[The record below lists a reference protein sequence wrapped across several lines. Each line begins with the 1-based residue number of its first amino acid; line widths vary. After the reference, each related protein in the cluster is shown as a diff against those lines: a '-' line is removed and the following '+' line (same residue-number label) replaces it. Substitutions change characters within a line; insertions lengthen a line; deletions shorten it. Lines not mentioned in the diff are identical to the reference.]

1 MTEVPAPRGER
12 SVEVHGDNHGII
24 TTGDHANITQLVTR
38 IEAVRPV
45 EGVTVPPG
53 LGNVPAVPRTFV
65 GREEDLEVLH
75 GTLIED
81 RSVVVRAL
89 HGMGGVG
96 KSTFAARYARQYR
109 DHYQMVWWI
118 VSDTEETVSAGL
130 ADLAVAL
137 QPELGGLPAQALT
150 LRAKAWLACH
160 SGWLLICDNAPGPGV
175 LGDLAA
181 VAGDGRMIITS
192 RLAHGW
198 HTLGADTV
206 HLDVLGEAAS
216 LELLLSFAPAGQD
229 DGWPD
234 AAGLV
239 AHLGGLPLAIE
250 QAGAY
255 LQETGLTPEAYL
267 RLLREQPARL
277 HDSTAEGSAGRATIA
292 QVWKTT
298 LDTIGVRSPL
308 PGDLLA
314 ILAWLGPEPVPR
326 TVFRALTEPKPVY
339 RRRRPWERRDRDGWS
354 TTRALCD
361 PLDVE
366 EALGRLDAYNMI
378 GLTSEYVTVHRLVQD
393 VTRTAEGEAPGIARD
408 RAAILLEHAFPAN
421 PSLPEARTEVRA
433 LLPHITTLVS
443 RTPEE
448 AEGLALPFLLWHTSV
463 FLGEQGDVLRAVA
476 LLDRALESARRLYGA
491 VHPVTLYVRDALG
504 VACQDAG
511 ELGDAI
517 ALLKA
522 NLADRKA
529 RHGRNDPLTFESRRH
544 LAHAYQAADDH
555 AQATVLFE
563 RLLADRERLLGPH
576 DPLTLQSRHDLAN
589 AHYRA
594 GDQATSIPLFEQ
606 ALAACE
612 AVLGPAHGHTLAV
625 RNNLALACSRN
636 GDEERAAA
644 LLRRNLEEREQELGT
659 DHPDTLLA
667 RFNLADVLAR
677 LGDEDGALA
686 MLEAVVE
693 DSERVLDDLHP
704 DRLANR
710 EGLAD
715 AYLIAKDYE
724 KAVPLLEK
732 LLEDRERALGPDH
745 PSTLDVRSDLAGA
758 YSLSGGLDRAL
769 RMFEEVL
776 AARERVQGDGHR
788 RTLDARRDLAL
799 AFEQAR
805 QPYRAIPHFKRVL
818 ADSDRLFGRDHPDA
832 LDARQ
837 DLASA
842 YQSVDDMK
850 RAVPLYV
857 EAVEGFARLLGE
869 DDPKTFGARRDLGF
883 AYEQIGDHERALRQF
898 EMALPGH
905 ELVLG
910 PEHIL
915 TEAVRGSLRFLTEN
929 LDWLGDED

>member
-1 MTEVPAPRGER
+1 MTEVPPPRGER
-12 SVEVHGDNHGII
+12 SVELHGDNHGII
-24 TTGDHANITQLVTR
+24 TTGDHVNITQLVTR

-45 EGVTVPPG
+45 EGVAVPRG

-75 GTLIED
+75 ERLIED
-81 RSVVVRAL
+81 RPVVVRAL

-96 KSTFAARYARQYR
+96 KSTLAARYARQYR
-109 DHYQMVWWI
+109 DHYEMVWWI

-175 LGDLAA
+175 LGDLATA
-181 VAGDGRMIITS
+181 ADGRMIITS

-206 HLDVLGEAAS
+206 QLDVLDEAAS
-216 LELLLSFAPAGQD
+216 LELLLSFAPPGQAD
-229 DGWPD
+229 AWPG
-234 AAGLV
+234 AADLA

-255 LQETGLTPEAYL
+255 LQETDLTPEAYL
-267 RLLREQPARL
+267 RLLRDQPARL

-326 TVFRALTEPKPVY
+326 TVFRALAEPKPVY
-339 RRRRPWERRDRDGWS
+339 RRRRLWERRDRSGWS

-361 PLDVE
+361 SLDVE
-366 EALGRLDAYNMI
+366 EALGLLGAYNMVS
-378 GLTSEYVTVHRLVQD
+378 LTSESVTVHRLIQE
-393 VTRTAEGEAPGIARD
+393 VTRTAEGETPGIARD
-408 RAAILLEHAFPAN
+408 RAAILLELAFPAN
-421 PSLPEARTEVRA
+421 PSLPAAWTEIRA
-433 LLPHITTLVS
+433 LLPHITALAS
-443 RTPEE
+443 RTPKE
-448 AEGLALPFLLWHTSV
+448 ADGLALTFLLWHTSV

-476 LLDRALESARRLYGA
+476 LLDRSLESARRLYGA
-491 VHPVTLYVRDALG
+491 VHPVTLYIRDALG

-522 NLADRKA
+522 NLADRRA

-555 AQATVLFE
+555 ANATRLFE
-563 RLLADRERLLGPH
+563 QLLADRERLLGPH

-594 GDQATSIPLFEQ
+594 GDEAMSIPLFEE

-625 RNNLALACSRN
+625 RNNLALACAAN
-636 GDEERAAA
+636 GEEERATA
-644 LLRRNLEEREQELGT
+644 LLRRNLDERERELGG

-667 RFNLADVLAR
+667 RFNLADVHAR
-677 LGDEDGALA
+677 TGDEDGALA

-693 DSERVLDDLHP
+693 DGDRVLDGLHP

-715 AYLIAKDYE
+715 AYLAAKNYT
-724 KAVPLLEK
+724 KAIPLLEE

-745 PSTLDVRSDLAGA
+745 PTTLNTRCELAGA
-758 YSLSGGLDRAL
+758 YALTGGLDRAL
-769 RMFEEVL
+769 PMFEEVL
-776 AARERVQGDGHR
+776 AARERVQGDDHP

-799 AFEQAR
+799 AFEQAE
-805 QPYRAIPHFKRVL
+805 QPYRAIPLFKRVL
-818 ADSDRLFGRDHPDA
+818 ADSSKLFGRDHPGT

-842 YQSVDDMK
+842 YQSVDDLK

-857 EAVEGFARLLGE
+857 EAAEGFARLLGE

-883 AYEQIGDHERALRQF
+883 AYEQVGDHVRALRQF
-898 EMALPGH
+898 ERALPGH

-910 PEHIL
+910 PDHVL
-915 TEAVRGSLRFLTEN
+915 TRAVRDSLRFVAEN